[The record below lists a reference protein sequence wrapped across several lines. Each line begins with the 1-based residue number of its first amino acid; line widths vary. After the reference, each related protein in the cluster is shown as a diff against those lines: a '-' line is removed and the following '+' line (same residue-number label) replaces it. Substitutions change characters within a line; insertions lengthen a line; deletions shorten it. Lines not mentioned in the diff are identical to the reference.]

1 MLSLICAIS
10 CGLTNTVV
18 GWSFKGAQNAHCPT
32 ERFGGYGSGIAL
44 LAALVMLPFFSG
56 PCLTGGVWL
65 IGSGLGALFC
75 ATTALNV
82 LANRMGPPSMAWSMA
97 NMGLLVPIILSWRL
111 GESFRWSDG
120 VMLLVFGVMLLGFQR
135 GMAQADDRIRTSR
148 GRYILLLA
156 AVFLVNGLLM
166 FGFKWNGMRYPD
178 ANPASLL
185 TAMYGG
191 AWGGFMVWMAIRH
204 GGKTSAPANSTL
216 WPTLKWGVVLGSA
229 ISLTQ
234 ILMQAAMSLPAV
246 VAFPLIQGLSLMGGV
261 LLMAWVY
268 RETLNGAKILGLI
281 AGLAVMILSVLR

>member
-1 MLSLICAIS
+1 VLSLICAIS

-44 LAALVMLPFFSG
+44 LAALGMLPFFSG

-65 IGSGLGALFC
+65 IGSGLGVLFC

-120 VMLLVFGVMLLGFQR
+120 VMLLVFGMMLLGFQR

-185 TAMYGG
+185 TAMYGS
-191 AWGGFMVWMAIRH
+191 AWVCFMLWTTVRH
-204 GGKTSAPANSTL
+204 GVKTSAPANSTL

-268 RETLNGAKILGLI
+268 RETLNGAKIVGLM